1 MNGITVATGAGSL
14 PSRCLFQQNEV
25 IEGCIESDILPGIK
39 FVESTNDDFDIIEYN
54 SARDVLKNIK
64 KDYDKFSSYYLV
76 NYESPYYV
84 DKCCV
89 KHVVTESIFIG
100 SNGKI
105 DYDKAFNDG
114 VSSENLTREDFF
126 SIRDLFNLHQI
137 WHKRKRI
144 SLKSSFDHW
153 GKKIVLKKDVL
164 TFQRVQLKK
173 YQRNLMHYGLYLL
186 NSNQVEAKTSRESLA
201 LAREDHVRYL
211 TELGEKINHN
221 LNIVQLFLD
230 KHGIIPKKFKITRFA
245 IV

>member
-1 MNGITVATGAGSL
+1 MNGITVATGVGSL

-126 SIRDLFNLHQI
+126 FN
-137 WHKRKRI
+137 KRFI
-144 SLKSSFDHW
+144 
-153 GKKIVLKKDVL
+153 
-164 TFQRVQLKK
+164 
-173 YQRNLMHYGLYLL
+173 
-186 NSNQVEAKTSRESLA
+186 
-201 LAREDHVRYL
+201 
-211 TELGEKINHN
+211 
-221 LNIVQLFLD
+221 
-230 KHGIIPKKFKITRFA
+230 
-245 IV
+245 